1 MADRMKKLPIGKKRA
16 QQKKPRPLDE
26 PWPPPKGGQ
35 QKNEIQQEQCVRDFH
50 GVKAYPSMG
59 DLALRRLAERIQ
71 TMLATPFM
79 PKAFIGASKTRSRQ
93 PSP

>member
-1 MADRMKKLPIGKKRA
+1 M
-16 QQKKPRPLDE
+16 
-26 PWPPPKGGQ
+26 
-35 QKNEIQQEQCVRDFH
+35 RDFH
-50 GVKAYPSMG
+50 EVKAYPSMG

-71 TMLATPFM
+71 TMLATPYM

>member
-1 MADRMKKLPIGKKRA
+1 MKKFPVGEKSP
-16 QQKKPRPLDE
+16 QQKNPRSLNE
-26 PWPPPKGGQ
+26 ARPPPQGGQ
-35 QKNEIQQEQCVRDFH
+35 QEHEVQQDECVRDFH

-71 TMLATPFM
+71 TMLATPYM
-79 PKAFIGASKTRSRQ
+79 PKAFIGAPKTRSRQ

>member
-1 MADRMKKLPIGKKRA
+1 MKKFPVGEKSP
-16 QQKKPRPLDE
+16 QQKNPRALNE
-26 PWPPPKGGQ
+26 ARPPPQGGQ
-35 QKNEIQQEQCVRDFH
+35 QEHEVQQDECVRDFH